1 MIQNI
6 MKDMQPQPQP
16 QARGSYRRRAQS
28 SDIRGIIISPTRE
41 LAEQI
46 ATEALKV
53 SRGTGIVVQ
62 TAVGGTQRR
71 EKLRA
76 IQREGCHLLIGTPGR
91 LKDILSDPTTG
102 VTAPRLSSF
111 VLDEADRL
119 LDDGFA
125 PDIMEIQ
132 TLLPNRDEVDRQTLM
147 FSATVPREVMA
158 MVRKTMKRDFRFLK
172 TVQEDEVPTHFR
184 VPQKGIVLPGLENA
198 LPAVLEM
205 AQTQWAQR
213 SEDRNQRP
221 FKAIVYFNST
231 CEVKLA
237 FDAFMH
243 LRRQR
248 KMGGMAI
255 YDIHS
260 RLTQAARTRNADG
273 FRQARSGILLS
284 SDVTARGMD
293 FPEVTHVIQVGV
305 PRDTP
310 TYIHR
315 LGRTGRAGK
324 EGEGW
329 IMFHEGEMR
338 TFRNK
343 LGELPIEM
351 DETSL
356 PTSRVDLTDDQAE
369 HPAAISEILAQ
380 MQDAMENSPA
390 SSKEEAY
397 KSQFGSLL
405 PSFYNKS
412 AAVDA
417 MNKLAV
423 HGYGLSNPPHMSPML
438 LEKMGL
444 NRSRG
449 VRSSDRSMGGRGRA
463 MDRPPM
469 RGGMDRPRFVEHSR
483 GRRDDGNS
491 WNNRRG
497 GGEFRER
504 SGGRNRDSWGGRGRY

>member
-6 MKDMQPQPQP
+6 MKDMQSQSQQSQP
-16 QARGSYRRRAQS
+16 RRSYGRRAQP
-28 SDIRGIIISPTRE
+28 SDIRAIVISPTRE

-125 PDIMEIQ
+125 PDIQEIQ
-132 TLLPNRDEVDRQTLM
+132 TLLPNRNDVDRQTLM
-147 FSATVPREVMA
+147 FSATVPKEVMA

-172 TVQEDEVPTHFR
+172 TVREDEVPTHFR

-213 SEDRNQRP
+213 SEDRSQRP

-324 EGEGW
+324 EGEGL

-338 TFRNK
+338 TFRNR

-351 DETSL
+351 DEISL
-356 PTSRVDLTDDQAE
+356 RTSRVDLTDDQAE
-369 HPAAISEILAQ
+369 HEPAVSEILTQ
-380 MQDAMENSPA
+380 LQDAMENTSA
-390 SSKEEAY
+390 SVKEEAY

-423 HGYGLSNPPHMSPML
+423 YGYGLPSPPHMSPML

-444 NRSRG
+444 NRTRG
-449 VRSSDRSMGGRGRA
+449 VRSMDRSMGRGRA
-463 MDRPPM
+463 IDRSPM
-469 RGGMDRPRFVEHSR
+469 RGGMGRPRFIEHGR
-483 GRRDDGNS
+483 GRRDDGDS
-491 WNNRRG
+491 WNDRRRG
-497 GGEFRER
+497 GEYRER